1 MQFTGSLRNIALA
14 GIAAA
19 IALAAFFTAA
29 PSQVQAVTP
38 LSEIEGG
45 DLIRSVSN
53 PAVYFMGDDGRR
65 YVFTNDKNFFT
76 WYDDFDDVITISDV
90 DITKTQIGGNVTYRP
105 GVKMLKIVSDPTVYA
120 VSTGGVL
127 HPIDSEAVAT
137 ELYGS
142 DWNTKIDDI
151 ADSFFPS
158 YTIGSPL
165 MEGTDYDPAEIMEL
179 VDSINVDKNLQEPE
193 EMEITDSAF
202 DPIDVTIEV
211 GQVVRFTNTG
221 SEPHSVTADDLTWG
235 SGTLQPG
242 DSFIKE
248 FDEVDVYTFF
258 DSYNGTA
265 TGAVYVEEES
275 P

>member
-14 GIAAA
+14 GIATA
-19 IALAAFFTAA
+19 IALAAFFAAA

-38 LSEIEGG
+38 LSEIEAG

-53 PAVYFMGDDGRR
+53 SAVYYMGADERR
-65 YVFTNDKNFFT
+65 YVFTNDRNYFT
-76 WYDDFDDVITISDV
+76 WYDNFDDVITISDI

-105 GVKMLKIVSDPTVYA
+105 GVKMVKIVSDPTVYA
-120 VSTGGVL
+120 VSTGGTL
-127 HPIDSEAVAT
+127 HSIDSEAVAT
-137 ELYGS
+137 NLYGS
-142 DWNTKIDDI
+142 SWNTKIDDL
-151 ADSFFPS
+151 ADAFFAS

-165 MEGTDYDPAEIMEL
+165 TLETDYNPETVMNAIET
-179 VDSINVDKNLQEPE
+179 INTDKNLRAPE
-193 EMEITDSAF
+193 GMNITDSAF
-202 DPIDVTIEV
+202 SPIDVTIEV

-221 SEPHSVTADDLTWG
+221 STPHSVTADDLTWG

-242 DSFIKE
+242 ENFIKQFNE
-248 FDEVDVYTFF
+248 EDVYTFF

-265 TGAVYVEEES
+265 TGAVYVELS